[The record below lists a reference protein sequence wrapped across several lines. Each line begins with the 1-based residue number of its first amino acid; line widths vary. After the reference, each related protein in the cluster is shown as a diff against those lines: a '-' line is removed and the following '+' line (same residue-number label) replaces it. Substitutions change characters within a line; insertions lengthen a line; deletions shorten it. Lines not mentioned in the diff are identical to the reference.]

1 MNRSFA
7 IRQAT
12 QQDSAVIAR
21 QRRLMFADGRQYSD
35 IELTH
40 MESLYQVW
48 VQAKLATGEYLG
60 WLAEDGPDDIVAGV
74 GLWLR
79 EWPPILNNDTGRQ
92 GYLEN
97 VFTLPGYR
105 RRGIAR
111 QLMNVL
117 LAWVRASQA
126 VYEIQLHPTHRAR
139 SLYSSLGF
147 EDNCGSMCQ
156 WFGPVHH
163 HR

>member
-1 MNRSFA
+1 MNESFA

-21 QRRLMFADGRQYSD
+21 QRRLMFADGGQYSD

-48 VQAKLATGEYLG
+48 VKAKLATGEYVG
-60 WLAEDGPDDIVAGV
+60 WLADDGRDEIIAGV

-79 EWPPILNNDTGRQ
+79 EWPPILNNYTGRQ
-92 GYLEN
+92 GFIEN
-97 VFTLPGYR
+97 VFTVPSYR

-117 LAWVRASQA
+117 LAWVRTSQA
-126 VYEIQLHPTHRAR
+126 
-139 SLYSSLGF
+139 
-147 EDNCGSMCQ
+147 
-156 WFGPVHH
+156 
-163 HR
+163 